1 MFAWKNLNLS
11 EQDRWIPM
19 MSLPPLLKQSEV
31 FNKQK
36 IPYLKATSERIQR
49 WAKTL
54 RNDHSMPL
62 IGLHWQGNPEHE
74 FTISRGRSLSI
85 KELEPLFIN
94 QNVQWLS
101 LQKGP
106 GSEQITPSKWR
117 ERFHPD
123 QDKVNDCWDFE
134 ETAAILMNCDLVITS
149 DSGLA
154 HLAAGLGR
162 PTWLLLMKVP
172 EWRWGLKGSTTPWY
186 PSMRLFRQER
196 RNDWNT
202 LIKHQVMHAL
212 KQWLDQRDI
221 QRGLK
226 LEST

>member
-1 MFAWKNLNLS
+1 
-11 EQDRWIPM
+11 M
-19 MSLPPLLKQSEV
+19 MSLPPLLSQGECIHDQS
-31 FNKQK
+31 K
-36 IPYLKATSERIQR
+36 PYLKAQTWRIKN

-54 RNDHSMPL
+54 RNNHSTPI

-74 FTISRGRSLSI
+74 FTISRGRSLNI
-85 KELEPLFIN
+85 KELEPLFEQ

-106 GSEQITPSKWR
+106 GSEQISSSHWHD
-117 ERFHPD
+117 RFHP
-123 QDKVNDCWDFE
+123 QQTKVDDCWDFE

-162 PTWLLLMKVP
+162 PTWLLLMQVP

-186 PSMRLFRQER
+186 PSMRLFRQEL
-196 RNDWNT
+196 RNDWNN
-202 LIKHQVMHAL
+202 LIQHQVMHAL
-212 KQWLDQRDI
+212 EEWLEQQRN
-221 QRGLK
+221 QTGLK